1 MSDLH
6 YITVQTLSKICL
18 SKKLTTYN
26 SQLKMLLRPE
36 IEPQLQVAE
45 QLYPK
50 ILELVKEYDYF
61 NHKLE
66 AEVASKIIKKI
77 ADLANKDLSEDSL
90 SENRNPND
98 LELLAFN
105 FALPYPQKV
114 ENISKEET
122 TEIVKRIQFISYDT
136 FDNQV
141 VTKDFKGN
149 KYAVCAMLAQGYFM
163 EFLDLNFS
171 HPNVYRLFQSQKVNG
186 KLVELSVDEIVK
198 ELFTQNSSPTF

>member
-1 MSDLH
+1 M
-6 YITVQTLSKICL
+6 I
-18 SKKLTTYN
+18 
-26 SQLKMLLRPE
+26 LRQE
-36 IEPQLQVAE
+36 IEPQLQIAE

-66 AEVASKIIKKI
+66 AEIAGKIMKKI
-77 ADLANKDLSEDSL
+77 ADLANKDLSENSL

-105 FALPYPQKV
+105 FVLPYPQKV

-122 TEIVKRIQFISYDT
+122 TEIVKRIQFVSYDS

-141 VTKDFKGN
+141 VTKEFKGN
-149 KYAVCAMLAQGYFM
+149 KHAICGMLAQGYFM

-171 HPNVYRLFQSQKVNG
+171 HPNVYRLFQRQKING
-186 KLVELSVDEIVK
+186 KWSELSVEEIVRQLL
-198 ELFTQNSSPTF
+198 EL

>member
-1 MSDLH
+1 
-6 YITVQTLSKICL
+6 
-18 SKKLTTYN
+18 
-26 SQLKMLLRPE
+26 MLLRPE
-36 IEPQLQVAE
+36 IEPQLQIAE

-77 ADLANKDLSEDSL
+77 AHLANKDLSEESL

-122 TEIVKRIQFISYDT
+122 TEIVKRIQLVSYDT
-136 FDNQV
+136 FDSQV
-141 VTKDFKGN
+141 VTREFKEN
-149 KYAVCAMLAQGYFM
+149 KYAVFSMLAQGYFM
-163 EFLDLNFS
+163 EFLDLNFT
-171 HPNVYRLFQSQKVNG
+171 HTNVYRLFQRQKNNG
-186 KLVELSVDEIVK
+186 KWAELSVDEIVVQLM
-198 ELFTQNSSPTF
+198 EF